1 MHYGEERRQGR
12 ELAGLP
18 RLRQHHVDSEDETVD
33 MTTIQALIIAV
44 LQGVTELFPVSSLGH
59 AVILPALLH
68 WAIDQRGAAFLPFLV
83 TLHFGTA
90 CALLAYFWRDWFALA
105 RGTIGLGTASMTKE
119 SRHIV
124 SLIILAT
131 IPAVILGFLFESFL
145 RRLFGTPQ
153 VAAIFLVLNG
163 VLLLVGEKLAA
174 GKRVAH
180 RPIANLTRVDAI
192 IIGFWQ
198 CLAFIPG
205 ISRSGATIVG
215 GVLQGVNHQ
224 ASARF
229 SFLIG
234 TPIILAATV
243 QQALHLHR
251 SAVAVSNW
259 TPAILAAIVAGAT
272 AFGSTAF
279 LMHYFRSHEQW
290 AMRPFSIYCVFFGLL
305 SFFLLYV

>member
-1 MHYGEERRQGR
+1 
-12 ELAGLP
+12 
-18 RLRQHHVDSEDETVD
+18 

-59 AVILPALLH
+59 AVIVPALLH
-68 WAIDQRGAAFLPFLV
+68 WDIDQRGVAFLPFLV

-105 RGTIGLGTASMTKE
+105 RGVLGIGSISITRE
-119 SRHIV
+119 SRHIAL
-124 SLIILAT
+124 LIILAT
-131 IPAVILGFLFESFL
+131 IPAVVLGFLFESFL

-153 VAAIFLVLNG
+153 IAAIFLVLNG
-163 VLLLVGEKLAA
+163 IVLLAGEKLAA
-174 GKRVAH
+174 GKRVVH
-180 RPIANLTRVDAI
+180 RPIASLTSKDAVV
-192 IIGFWQ
+192 IGLWQ

-215 GVLQGVNHQ
+215 GVLQGIDHRG
-224 ASARF
+224 SARF

-234 TPIILAATV
+234 TPIILAASA

-251 SAVAVSNW
+251 SATAVSSW
-259 TPAILAAIVAGAT
+259 SPAILAAIVAGVT
-272 AFGSTAF
+272 AFCSTAF
-279 LMHYFRSHEQW
+279 LMRYFRSHEQW
-290 AMRPFSIYCVFFGLL
+290 AMSPFSIYCVLFGLL

>member
-1 MHYGEERRQGR
+1 
-12 ELAGLP
+12 
-18 RLRQHHVDSEDETVD
+18 

-59 AVILPALLH
+59 AVIVPALFR
-68 WAIDQRGAAFLPFLV
+68 WEIDQRGTAFLPFLV

-105 RGTIGLGTASMTKE
+105 RGIIGRDSMSITGE
-119 SRHIV
+119 SRHIA

-131 IPAVILGFLFESFL
+131 VPAVILGFLFESFL

-153 VAAIFLVLNG
+153 IAAIFLVLNG

-174 GKRVAH
+174 GKRVVH
-180 RPIANLTRVDAI
+180 RPIASLTWRDAI
-192 IIGFWQ
+192 IIGLWQ

-215 GVLQGVNHQ
+215 GVLQGVDHQ
-224 ASARF
+224 VSARF

-234 TPIILAATV
+234 TPIILAASV

-251 SAVAVSNW
+251 SAVAVSSW
-259 TPAILAAIVAGAT
+259 SPAILAAIVAGVT
-272 AFGSTAF
+272 AFCSTAF
-279 LMHYFRSHEQW
+279 LMRYFRSHEQW
-290 AMRPFSIYCVFFGLL
+290 AMSPFSVYCVLFGLL